1 MHIKRSG
8 WVAMAALVVCWMA
21 VMRLA
26 TAQTAAFLPPDQAF
40 VFKAQMLNP
49 TTAQVQFNIAQ
60 NYYMYRDEFTFAVV
74 SPDGA
79 VVQNGTVK
87 LPTAQIKFDENFNK
101 DMAIY
106 HGSVVLNVPI
116 RKIKSSD
123 GLFKLVVTSR
133 GCADKGLCYP
143 PRKTQA
149 VLTATGEAA
158 AVAASESAN
167 VDGGKATKNAVESSV
182 NDSATATPNAVTPTS
197 DAALAS
203 MPPSVPVDS
212 NAQSDGSNT
221 GSDINTNINLNNT
234 ADATTVDNSA
244 YARNVFVQNNPL
256 MALAV
261 VFGLGVLLSLTPC
274 MLPML
279 PILSTML
286 AGQNDRTRGRGFW
299 LALSYVTGMA
309 LIYALVGVL
318 AAQTGAGL
326 HRYLQSPWVLGA
338 FAGLLGLMALSMFD
352 VFQLQ
357 LPAAW
362 QNFIAR
368 HTQGKTGYVGAA
380 VLGAASAVIASPCV
394 TAPLVGLIAYISQ
407 TGHVGMGGLALF
419 VLAYGMGLP
428 LLILGAG
435 FGRFVPKSG
444 AWMLRIK
451 QLIGVLMLAAAV
463 WIAQPLW
470 GKYWDVAWGTPSA
483 VQFQSVRS
491 VDALNQVVAESDK
504 PVFVDMYADWCRSC
518 IEMEKK
524 TFPDERVQK
533 IMQGMTL
540 VRVDM
545 TDYTEDDAALL
556 ARFKLYG
563 PPAMLVLE
571 PLTGA
576 EKVRVIGYQTPDEFI
591 QSLSAP

>member
-1 MHIKRSG
+1 MISKEDMRIQRSG
-8 WVAMAALVVCWMA
+8 LMVVLALMMCWAMG

-26 TAQTAAFLPPDQAF
+26 SAQTAAFLPPDQAF
-40 VFKAQMLNP
+40 VFKAQMINP
-49 TTAQVQFNIAQ
+49 TTAQVQFNIAP

-106 HGSVVLNVPI
+106 HGSVVLNVPV
-116 RKIKSSD
+116 RKIKNSD

-149 VLTATGEAA
+149 VLNAVGDVAVTVATADG
-158 AVAASESAN
+158 AN
-167 VDGGKATKNAVESSV
+167 VDAGKTPKKAIEAVAPETATNPSVPASV
-182 NDSATATPNAVTPTS
+182 NDAAVVTTPAIAPVEPSGQNDRVRVTE
-197 DAALAS
+197 
-203 MPPSVPVDS
+203 
-212 NAQSDGSNT
+212 
-221 GSDINTNINLNNT
+221 T
-234 ADATTVDNSA
+234 ADAMTADNTA
-244 YARNVFVQNNPL
+244 YARKVFVQNNPL
-256 MALAV
+256 VALAV

-286 AGQNDRTRGRGFW
+286 AGQSDRTRGRGFW

-318 AAQTGAGL
+318 AAQTGASL
-326 HRYLQSPWVLGA
+326 HRYLQSPWVLGV
-338 FAGLLGLMALSMFD
+338 FAALLGLMALSMFD

-357 LPAAW
+357 LPASW
-362 QNFIAR
+362 QNFITR
-368 HTQGKTGYVGAA
+368 HTQGRSGYVGAA

-407 TGHVGMGGLALF
+407 SGHVGMGGLALF
-419 VLAYGMGLP
+419 VLAYGMGVP

-435 FGRFVPKSG
+435 FGRLVPRSG
-444 AWMLRIK
+444 AWMVRVK
-451 QLIGVLMLAAAV
+451 QFIGVLMLAAAV

-504 PVFVDMYADWCRSC
+504 PVLVDMYADWCRSC

-524 TFPDERVQK
+524 TFPDARVQK
-533 IMQGMTL
+533 IMSGMTQ

-545 TDYTEDDAALL
+545 TNYTDDDAALL

-563 PPAMLVLE
+563 PPAILLLE
-571 PLTGA
+571 PLTGT
-576 EKVRVIGYQTPDEFI
+576 EKVRVVGYQTPDEFVK
-591 QSLSAP
+591 SLSAP

>member
-1 MHIKRSG
+1 MISKEDMRIQRSELMVVLALMMC
-8 WVAMAALVVCWMA
+8 WAMG

-26 TAQTAAFLPPDQAF
+26 SAQTAAFLPPDQAF
-40 VFKAQMLNP
+40 VFKAQMINP
-49 TTAQVQFNIAQ
+49 TTAQVQFNIAP

-106 HGSVVLNVPI
+106 HGSVVLNVPVK
-116 RKIKSSD
+116 KIKTSD

-149 VLTATGEAA
+149 VLNAVGDVAVTVATADGTNVDAGNAPKKVIEAVAPETATNPSVPA
-158 AVAASESAN
+158 
-167 VDGGKATKNAVESSV
+167 SV
-182 NDSATATPNAVTPTS
+182 NDAAVVTTPVIAPVEPSGQNDSVRVTE
-197 DAALAS
+197 
-203 MPPSVPVDS
+203 
-212 NAQSDGSNT
+212 
-221 GSDINTNINLNNT
+221 T
-234 ADATTVDNSA
+234 ADATTADNTA

-256 MALAV
+256 VALAV

-286 AGQNDRTRGRGFW
+286 AGQSDRTRGRGIW

-318 AAQTGAGL
+318 AAQTGASL
-326 HRYLQSPWVLGA
+326 HRYLQSPWVLGV
-338 FAGLLGLMALSMFD
+338 FAALLGLMALSMFD

-357 LPAAW
+357 LPASW

-368 HTQGKTGYVGAA
+368 HTQGRSGYVGAA

-407 TGHVGMGGLALF
+407 SGHVGMGGLALF
-419 VLAYGMGLP
+419 VLAYGMGVP

-435 FGRFVPKSG
+435 FGRLVPRSG
-444 AWMLRIK
+444 AWMVRVK
-451 QLIGVLMLAAAV
+451 QFIGVLMLAAAV

-504 PVFVDMYADWCRSC
+504 PVLVDMYADWCRSC

-524 TFPDERVQK
+524 TFPDARVQK
-533 IMQGMTL
+533 IMSGMTL

-545 TDYTEDDAALL
+545 TNYTDDDAALL

-563 PPAMLVLE
+563 PPAILLLE
-571 PLTGA
+571 PLTGT
-576 EKVRVIGYQTPDEFI
+576 EKVRVVGYQTPDEFVK
-591 QSLSAP
+591 SLSAP